1 MTDWTQYLGNSLP
14 IKSVYSTVPSLT
26 NVRLQEIRLHQ
37 DGPRVSLR
45 IDLNSFPENPPRK
58 WIAAKF
64 NRVQLTLLLIDIS
77 ELYLRGWNLNNIGD
91 LNFVA
96 SDARIAVAFDGESVK
111 FECNARF
118 VEVEKLSG
126 YFDSYQAL

>member
-1 MTDWTQYLGNSLP
+1 MTDWTQYLGNPLP
-14 IKSVYSTVPSLT
+14 IKSVYSTVPSLE

-58 WIAAKF
+58 WIIAKF
-64 NRVQLTLLLIDIS
+64 NRVQLTLILIDIS
-77 ELYLRGWNLNNIGD
+77 ELYLRGWSLNNIGD
-91 LNFVA
+91 LNLVA
-96 SDARIAVAFDGESVK
+96 SDAGIAVVFDGESVK
-111 FECNARF
+111 FECVARF

-126 YFDSYQAL
+126 YFDS